1 MPCLL
6 AVVMR
11 KILTY
16 WVFFLSWQCSQ
27 CHSRQTNA
35 TPKLIHASS
44 ALSKYACWKAHTAH
58 TVNINLFCLASL
70 NSLIND
76 DDIMMLCE
84 DLHASWSFELDI
96 IRRKITSCSNQFWT
110 NLFSCLEFWAFM
122 SWQLFTQYHG
132 HQASNEWCNNKIYLL
147 FHTLQVW
154 NVKSMFSSNML

>member
-1 MPCLL
+1 
-6 AVVMR
+6 MR

-16 WVFFLSWQCSQ
+16 WVFFFLAMLSMPFTANKCHTEA
-27 CHSRQTNA
+27 HSRKFGFVKIA
-35 TPKLIHASS
+35 G
-44 ALSKYACWKAHTAH
+44 WKARTAH

-84 DLHASWSFELDI
+84 DLHASWSLELDI

-122 SWQLFTQYHG
+122 SWQLFTQYYG
-132 HQASNEWCNNKIYLL
+132 HQASNERFNNIIDLL

-154 NVKSMFSSNML
+154 NVKSMFSSNMLKKEN